1 MHLERT
7 MNGSLTNTQ
16 SIVERSIMLV
26 TPSSETPSALF
37 TWSPMKAH
45 NIQEQQGRLR
55 THDHE
60 TTRLSLFRGHNYE
73 TLITRWMHPRHRR
86 AASLESG
93 ELSRVMQQPLRY
105 TRWCRFVG
113 VRSFIHAYECYSTPC
128 WSATI
133 RIRHLPNRINTICE
147 FFSKTVFLPP
157 MWNSPVSQTK
167 LFDFYFRRKKLE

>member
-1 MHLERT
+1 
-7 MNGSLTNTQ
+7 MNGSLTNTR

-55 THDHE
+55 TRDHE
-60 TTRLSLFRGHNYE
+60 TSRLSLFHGHNYE

-113 VRSFIHAYECYSTPC
+113 VRSFIHARVLFCLVLQC
-128 WSATI
+128 NNK
-133 RIRHLPNRINTICE
+133 NRICLIVRYRYELRIPHRNR
-147 FFSKTVFLPP
+147 LPFP
-157 MWNSPVSQTK
+157 NTK
-167 LFDFYFRRKKLE
+167 LTVLIFFPLGSLVFILKEKS